1 MKEIN
6 ANEIKTIIPVGLEL
20 AVLEG
25 RDVSETVLDI
35 HKKYGF
41 KRFMLTAP
49 GKRWRALGFPPMEH
63 FERLAYAFKEAK
75 EKLEPYGIKCGWWC
89 TLCIKS
95 GAYEGSSRIKKADGS
110 LTPYSNC
117 PLDPA
122 YKEQFSNC
130 IARFAEIAKPAFI
143 ITEDDY
149 SIIQSSPKGCF
160 CDLHMA
166 EFARRMGR
174 EYTIEELSEI
184 LDKRDEESLKI
195 IKAWRE
201 LMKDTLV
208 EFSKEIRRKLDVAS
222 PEIPMG
228 HMQQGPADAE
238 GDCTYEICKALAGDR
253 HVPFARLCG
262 TFYNGAIVQDI
273 PTKLFHPIYSRQHME
288 GEFNAYHES
297 DSYPST
303 RFFTSGSEMRAIVST
318 AYAAGFAGSTFQ
330 LGPQVNKP
338 GEKAYGTMYAKE
350 RARFSEM
357 KRIASRCEL
366 LGVEVGYD
374 PFCNTLEKPYAPHW
388 TQPIGLYGIPY
399 TTKESSVTFWDCRLA
414 KYGDR
419 EAVMKYLGK
428 NLILDGAAA
437 KALYDRGFGEYMGV
451 AIGDDI
457 TSVPPLNYDLG
468 AKEVIRPEFIS
479 EGYGDS
485 LSVASAYAYGHHGK
499 AVRITPTDEKCRV
512 ITDVTLSSG
521 EIICPGMTM
530 YKNSL
535 GGTVVVL
542 GMMIANTY
550 SQSMLSYVR
559 QKLFQRI
566 ISELDGELPY
576 IKDAPRLFTIANEAK
591 DPAESGF
598 IGMLTVINLSPD
610 AEDKILVHLP
620 KKFADAEK
628 IFSLAIDGSWHEVKF
643 SRTEND
649 LEIIAECRYLE
660 PQCLL
665 FK

>member
-6 ANEIKTIIPVGLEL
+6 ANEIETIIPVGLEL
-20 AVLEG
+20 ALLEG

-35 HKKYGF
+35 HKNYGF

-75 EKLEPYGIKCGWWC
+75 EKLEPYGIVCGWWC

-122 YKEQFSNC
+122 YKEHFSNC

-238 GDCTYEICKALAGDR
+238 GDCTYEICKALAGD
-253 HVPFARLCG
+253 
-262 TFYNGAIVQDI
+262 I
-273 PTKLFHPIYSRQHME
+273 
-288 GEFNAYHES
+288 
-297 DSYPST
+297 
-303 RFFTSGSEMRAIVST
+303 
-318 AYAAGFAGSTFQ
+318 
-330 LGPQVNKP
+330 
-338 GEKAYGTMYAKE
+338 
-350 RARFSEM
+350 
-357 KRIASRCEL
+357 
-366 LGVEVGYD
+366 
-374 PFCNTLEKPYAPHW
+374 
-388 TQPIGLYGIPY
+388 
-399 TTKESSVTFWDCRLA
+399 
-414 KYGDR
+414 
-419 EAVMKYLGK
+419 
-428 NLILDGAAA
+428 
-437 KALYDRGFGEYMGV
+437 
-451 AIGDDI
+451 
-457 TSVPPLNYDLG
+457 
-468 AKEVIRPEFIS
+468 
-479 EGYGDS
+479 
-485 LSVASAYAYGHHGK
+485 
-499 AVRITPTDEKCRV
+499 
-512 ITDVTLSSG
+512 
-521 EIICPGMTM
+521 
-530 YKNSL
+530 
-535 GGTVVVL
+535 
-542 GMMIANTY
+542 
-550 SQSMLSYVR
+550 
-559 QKLFQRI
+559 
-566 ISELDGELPY
+566 
-576 IKDAPRLFTIANEAK
+576 
-591 DPAESGF
+591 
-598 IGMLTVINLSPD
+598 
-610 AEDKILVHLP
+610 
-620 KKFADAEK
+620 
-628 IFSLAIDGSWHEVKF
+628 
-643 SRTEND
+643 
-649 LEIIAECRYLE
+649 
-660 PQCLL
+660 
-665 FK
+665 